1 MKDFKGKIAVVTG
14 GGTGMGRELARQ
26 LVAEG
31 CHVATC
37 DIIEEN
43 LAETLKLCKAEA
55 SHGALVTGH
64 PCDVADEEQVLAF
77 RDKVQ
82 EEHQTRHI
90 NLLFN
95 NAGVGGGG
103 SFVESSREE
112 WEN

>member
-43 LAETLKLCKAEA
+43 LAETLEFCKAEA
-55 SHGALVTGH
+55 AQGVVVTRH
-64 PCDVADEEQVLAF
+64 LCDVADEKQVLAF

-82 EEHQTRHI
+82 DEHQTGHI

-95 NAGVGGGG
+95 NAGIGGGG
-103 SFVESSREE
+103 SFVESSR
-112 WEN
+112 